1 MTKILVF
8 FCPIFELEFPM
19 AKNRELSTIEHGLAE
34 AIKNLKADVLEE
46 ATGKSISFFRK
57 CSDPDLDQQLDH
69 NDAIKIDKV
78 CIEKGLNPYLLRSHE
93 YIILKELK
101 KTSFEDQSM
110 NELLVQFTI
119 SLGKLLDSIKS
130 AKNPKGEKGNAISAA
145 EKKEIYDAF
154 HEFENKILKVK
165 TSIDKE

>member
-1 MTKILVF
+1 
-8 FCPIFELEFPM
+8 M

-78 CIEKGLNPYLLRSHE
+78 CVENGLNPYLLRSHE

-119 SLGKLLDSIKS
+119 SLGKLLDSIK
-130 AKNPKGEKGNAISAA
+130 
-145 EKKEIYDAF
+145 
-154 HEFENKILKVK
+154 LQM
-165 TSIDKE
+165 